1 MEGAGTD
8 EVGDCIRVEM
18 PTAALTR
25 PSLAP
30 PQGFVAF
37 GDQSDNVF
45 NFKYQLNKKKDAFDA
60 SNISLLDASKTSTK
74 AKKRKMDGPGR
85 VPEEISV
92 AWVVAL
98 VNNKIEATE
107 KGAHEKIKEVIGA
120 FKERVEELEES
131 FKQRIEKLNTELQ
144 DLKNTVAAE
153 AREKHKE
160 NIPVKKLYTRVATPQ
175 IYVTSQDKVLPKK
188 LAQTAPVLETPVPKA
203 SAPKAPV
210 PIQASFAAV
219 AAKGLQT
226 SAMEGWKIV
235 RSKKL
240 SPAEKAKPVVDAR
253 ERRLIFE
260 REQGVEKA
268 KEEDVMLALN
278 EALQL
283 HGVDRQTRII
293 TVRYTANGKLSVLL
307 SEKARAKEVEK
318 QYRDLLIRAARTVDN
333 GVISMG
339 ATEAWHVVKVLG
351 MRLERYLG
359 ATGMLMMRR
368 EIQSSTGMTLKR
380 DPAWI
385 LSERTLQGRYQAG
398 LQSTASVKL
407 WMGSKEDA
415 QLLCSRGLRFGMHVK
430 AVKPWHET
438 GPGTVCLDCCGIGHG
453 VPGRCPGTMEKCTI
467 CAKDHKTKDH
477 GCNVSGCKAARGEGC
492 PHTTIKCANC
502 GEKHQATAQRC
513 QARRKAEALFWKG
526 KKLDQPKKPGMRV
539 EVQILRRHPLASQ
552 SGPISSTT
560 AAEGSMNMEG

>member
-1 MEGAGTD
+1 MEGVVTD

-25 PSLAP
+25 PSPAP
-30 PQGFVAF
+30 PQGLVAF

-45 NFKYQLNKKKDAFDA
+45 DFKYQLNKKKDAFDA

-98 VNNKIEATE
+98 VNNKIEDIE

-120 FKERVEELEES
+120 FKESVEELEEA

-160 NIPVKKLYTRVATPQ
+160 NIPVKKLYTKVATPQ
-175 IYVTSQDKVLPKK
+175 IHVTSQDKVLPKK
-188 LAQTAPVLETPVPKA
+188 LAQTALVLETPVPKA
-203 SAPKAPV
+203 SAPKTP
-210 PIQASFAAV
+210 
-219 AAKGLQT
+219 T

-235 RSKKL
+235 GSKKL
-240 SPAEKAKPVVDAR
+240 SPAEKAKTVVDAR

-268 KEEDVMLALN
+268 KEENVMLALN

-293 TVRYTANGKLSVLL
+293 TVRYTANEKLSVLL
-307 SEKARAKEVEK
+307 SEKAHAKEVEK

-333 GVISMG
+333 GVISIG
-339 ATEAWHVVKVLG
+339 ATEAGTWS
-351 MRLERYLG
+351 RC
-359 ATGMLMMRR
+359 
-368 EIQSSTGMTLKR
+368 
-380 DPAWI
+380 
-385 LSERTLQGRYQAG
+385 SE
-398 LQSTASVKL
+398 
-407 WMGSKEDA
+407 
-415 QLLCSRGLRFGMHVK
+415 
-430 AVKPWHET
+430 
-438 GPGTVCLDCCGIGHG
+438 
-453 VPGRCPGTMEKCTI
+453 
-467 CAKDHKTKDH
+467 
-477 GCNVSGCKAARGEGC
+477 
-492 PHTTIKCANC
+492 
-502 GEKHQATAQRC
+502 
-513 QARRKAEALFWKG
+513 
-526 KKLDQPKKPGMRV
+526 
-539 EVQILRRHPLASQ
+539 
-552 SGPISSTT
+552 
-560 AAEGSMNMEG
+560 